1 MTNGSKT
8 GKKRSIGV
16 LSKELD
22 LPTHVI
28 RFWETQFPQIKPT
41 IGKGQRRY
49 YYDED
54 FEMLKSIKRYLH
66 EEGYT
71 IRGLKSLLEENKG
84 LLLKEMKE
92 SSNKK
97 VLLNSIKEKISFAR
111 DSIEDFRGIIKNL

>member
-1 MTNGSKT
+1 MTNGNKI

-16 LSKELD
+16 ISKELD

-71 IRGLKSLLEENKG
+71 IRGLKSLLEENRG

-92 SSNKK
+92 SSSKK
-97 VLLNSIKEKISFAR
+97 VLMNNIKEKI
-111 DSIEDFRGIIKNL
+111 DSTKSSVDEFKSLIEEI